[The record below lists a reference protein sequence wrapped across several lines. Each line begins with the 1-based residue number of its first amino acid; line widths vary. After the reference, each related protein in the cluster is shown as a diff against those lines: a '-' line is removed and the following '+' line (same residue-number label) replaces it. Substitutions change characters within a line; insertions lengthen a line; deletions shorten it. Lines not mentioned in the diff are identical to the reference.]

1 VCRSKNQPNSRRAH
15 EANIGLLTHPISGG
29 IYPVKGARVYP
40 SVCLQIVPDLN
51 YPQAKLRKLND
62 IRFNLI

>member
-1 VCRSKNQPNSRRAH
+1 MKARTGVPTC
-15 EANIGLLTHPISGG
+15 LISDG

-40 SVCLQIVPDLN
+40 SGGLHIVPDPN

-62 IRFNLI
+62 ISLKLT